1 MMSSASDRRGTGCHG
16 CDADTGR
23 RRFLIEIAEVV
34 AGVTAALGIYPG
46 RAVAWSVDFA
56 SGLSRRAGEVT
67 YPIPAQDGVTIDKDQ
82 ELILVRYQQ
91 SVYAFSLSCPHQ
103 KTPLRWQEAEHRFQC
118 PKHKSTFEPN
128 GTFISGRATRDL
140 DRYAIRRDAGNVVV
154 DLGKLYRQDENRE
167 SWIGAVVRL

>member
-1 MMSSASDRRGTGCHG
+1 MMSCDDCRDRR
-16 CDADTGR
+16 A
-23 RRFLIEIAEVV
+23 FLREIAII
-34 AGVTAALGIYPG
+34 TA
-46 RAVAWSVDFA
+46 AVAWPVDFVTGQA
-56 SGLSRRAGEVT
+56 AGGEDVT
-67 YPIPAQDGVTIDKDQ
+67 YPLPAQDGVTIDKDH
-82 ELILVRYQQ
+82 EVMLARYQQ
-91 SVYAFSLSCPHQ
+91 TVYAFGLSCPHQ

>member
-1 MMSSASDRRGTGCHG
+1 MMSCDDCRDRR
-16 CDADTGR
+16 A
-23 RRFLIEIAEVV
+23 FLREIALI
-34 AGVTAALGIYPG
+34 TAAAAL
-46 RAVAWSVDFA
+46 SVDFVTGQ
-56 SGLSRRAGEVT
+56 SAGGEDVT
-67 YPIPAQDGVTIDKDQ
+67 YPIPAQDGVTIDKDH
-82 ELILVRYQQ
+82 EVMLARYQQ
-91 SVYAFSLSCPHQ
+91 TVYAFGLSCPHQ

-167 SWIGAVVRL
+167 SWIAAVVRL